1 LDNEKE
7 KKLSIKINNKIIHQS
22 KLLNYFEEKKE
33 ISKVEKDT
41 NNLLKSIKKNKK
53 YIVSKNDLI
62 LLDSLIS
69 DGVKISKKY
78 QSLFEPE
85 KSNVPTDIQLLMAN
99 GEIGLVLLRIVEIIG
114 QDDINLLDTDT
125 LYFMITALNKLDIDP
140 IRDDIILKVLPLKV

>member
-1 LDNEKE
+1 M
-7 KKLSIKINNKIIHQS
+7 
-22 KLLNYFEEKKE
+22 
-33 ISKVEKDT
+33 
-41 NNLLKSIKKNKK
+41 
-53 YIVSKNDLI
+53 
-62 LLDSLIS
+62 LDSLIS